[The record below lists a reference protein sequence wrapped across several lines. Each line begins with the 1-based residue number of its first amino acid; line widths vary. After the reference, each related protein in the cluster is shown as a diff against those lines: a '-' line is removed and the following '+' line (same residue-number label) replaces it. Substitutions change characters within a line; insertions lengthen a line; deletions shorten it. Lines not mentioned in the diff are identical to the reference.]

1 MIKIQYCLLGEDMIN
16 TEEKRKLTEEKMNI
30 LEEELNKLF
39 TSGTITLL
47 KIKGFIYSVSVTTGV
62 ILLEAILDIDVVS
75 NPLINILYII
85 STVGIPTLMFGNPF
99 KNKKKL
105 KNIQNEITEI
115 VDIKIPSLKNQLTNL
130 EQKKGKESPKVTTN
144 SPSFQEDYS
153 LENDIY
159 NPVFEKKGPVL
170 KLSRDKKYTN
180 VNKD

>member
-30 LEEELNKLF
+30 LEDELNKLF

-62 ILLEAILDIDVVS
+62 ILLEAVLDIAVVS
-75 NPLINILYII
+75 NPLINILYIA
-85 STVGIPTLMFGNPF
+85 STIGIPTLMFGNPF

-115 VDIKIPSLKNQLTNL
+115 VAIKIPSLKNQLSNL
-130 EQKKGKESPKVTTN
+130 EQEKEKESPKVTI
-144 SPSFQEDYS
+144 SPSFQENYS

-159 NPVFEKKGPVL
+159 NPVFENKGPVL
-170 KLSRDKKYTN
+170 RLSKNKKYTN
-180 VNKD
+180 GNKD

>member
-16 TEEKRKLTEEKMNI
+16 TEERRKLTEEKMNI

-62 ILLEAILDIDVVS
+62 ILLEAILDIAVVS
-75 NPLINILYII
+75 NPLINILYIV

-115 VDIKIPSLKNQLTNL
+115 VDIKKYQ
-130 EQKKGKESPKVTTN
+130 
-144 SPSFQEDYS
+144 
-153 LENDIY
+153 
-159 NPVFEKKGPVL
+159 VL
-170 KLSRDKKYTN
+170 KINLLI
-180 VNKD
+180 

>member
-1 MIKIQYCLLGEDMIN
+1 MIKIKDCLLGEDMIN

-62 ILLEAILDIDVVS
+62 ILLEAILDIAVVS
-75 NPLINILYII
+75 NPLINILYIV

-115 VDIKIPSLKNQLTNL
+115 IDIKIPSLKNQLTNL
-130 EQKKGKESPKVTTN
+130 EQEKGKKSPKVTIN

-153 LENDIY
+153 LKNDIF
-159 NPVFEKKGPVL
+159 NPVFENKGPVL
-170 KLSRDKKYTN
+170 KLSKDKKYTN
-180 VNKD
+180 GNKD

>member
-1 MIKIQYCLLGEDMIN
+1 MIN
-16 TEEKRKLTEEKMNI
+16 TEEKRKLTEEKMTI

-62 ILLEAILDIDVVS
+62 ILLEAVLDIAVVS
-75 NPLINILYII
+75 NPLINILYIA
-85 STVGIPTLMFGNPF
+85 STIGIPTLMFGNPF

-115 VDIKIPSLKNQLTNL
+115 VAIKIPSLKNQLSNL
-130 EQKKGKESPKVTTN
+130 EQEKEKESPKVTI
-144 SPSFQEDYS
+144 SPSFQENYS

-159 NPVFEKKGPVL
+159 NPVFENKGPVL
-170 KLSRDKKYTN
+170 RLSKNKKYTN
-180 VNKD
+180 GNKD

>member
-1 MIKIQYCLLGEDMIN
+1 MIKIQYCLLRENMIN

-62 ILLEAILDIDVVS
+62 ILLEAILDIAVVS
-75 NPLINILYII
+75 NPLINILYIV

-130 EQKKGKESPKVTTN
+130 EQEKEKESPKVTIN

-153 LENDIY
+153 FKNDIC
-159 NPVFEKKGPVL
+159 NPVFENKGPVL
-170 KLSRDKKYTN
+170 KLSKDKRYTN
-180 VNKD
+180 DNKD

>member
-62 ILLEAILDIDVVS
+62 ILLEAILDIAVVS
-75 NPLINILYII
+75 NPLINILYIV

-115 VDIKIPSLKNQLTNL
+115 VSIEIPSLKNQLTNL
-130 EQKKGKESPKVTTN
+130 EQEKGKESPKVTIN

-153 LENDIY
+153 LENDFC
-159 NPVFEKKGPVL
+159 NSVFENKGPVL

-180 VNKD
+180 GNKD

>member
-1 MIKIQYCLLGEDMIN
+1 MIN
-16 TEEKRKLTEEKMNI
+16 TEERRKLTEEKMNI

-62 ILLEAILDIDVVS
+62 ILLEAILDIAVVS
-75 NPLINILYII
+75 NPLINILYIV

-115 VDIKIPSLKNQLTNL
+115 VSIKIPSLKNQLTNL
-130 EQKKGKESPKVTTN
+130 EQEKGKESLKAAIN

-153 LENDIY
+153 LENDIF
-159 NPVFEKKGPVL
+159 NPAFENKGPVL
-170 KLSRDKKYTN
+170 KLSKDKKYTN
-180 VNKD
+180 GNKN

>member
-16 TEEKRKLTEEKMNI
+16 TEERRKLTEEKMNI

-62 ILLEAILDIDVVS
+62 ILLEAILDIAVVS
-75 NPLINILYII
+75 NPLINILYIV

-115 VDIKIPSLKNQLTNL
+115 IDIKIPSLKNQLTNL
-130 EQKKGKESPKVTTN
+130 EQEKGKESPKVTIN
-144 SPSFQEDYS
+144 SPSFQKDYS
-153 LENDIY
+153 LKNDIC
-159 NPVFEKKGPVL
+159 NPVFENNGPVL

-180 VNKD
+180 DNKD

>member
-16 TEEKRKLTEEKMNI
+16 TEEKRKLTEEKMTI

-62 ILLEAILDIDVVS
+62 ILLEAVLDIAVVS
-75 NPLINILYII
+75 NPLINILYIA
-85 STVGIPTLMFGNPF
+85 STIGIPTLMFGNPF

-115 VDIKIPSLKNQLTNL
+115 VAIKIPSLKNQLSNL
-130 EQKKGKESPKVTTN
+130 EQEKEKESPKVTI
-144 SPSFQEDYS
+144 SPSFQENYS

-159 NPVFEKKGPVL
+159 NPVFENKGPVL
-170 KLSRDKKYTN
+170 RLSKNKKYTN
-180 VNKD
+180 GNKD

>member
-1 MIKIQYCLLGEDMIN
+1 MIKIQYCLLGENMIN
-16 TEEKRKLTEEKMNI
+16 TEEKRKLTEEKMTI

-47 KIKGFIYSVSVTTGV
+47 KIEGFIYSVSVTTAV
-62 ILLEAILDIDVVS
+62 ILLEAILDIAVVS
-75 NPLINILYII
+75 NPLINILYIA
-85 STVGIPTLMFGNPF
+85 STIGIPTLMFGNPF

-115 VDIKIPSLKNQLTNL
+115 VAIKIPSLKNQLSNL
-130 EQKKGKESPKVTTN
+130 EQEKESPKVTIN

-159 NPVFEKKGPVL
+159 NPVFENKGPVL
-170 KLSRDKKYTN
+170 RLSKNKKYTN
-180 VNKD
+180 GNKD

>member
-1 MIKIQYCLLGEDMIN
+1 MIKIQYSLLGEDMIN

-47 KIKGFIYSVSVTTGV
+47 KIKGFIYSVSVTTAV
-62 ILLEAILDIDVVS
+62 ILLGAILDIAVVS
-75 NPLINILYII
+75 NPLINILYIA
-85 STVGIPTLMFGNPF
+85 STIGIPTLMFGNPF

-105 KNIQNEITEI
+105 KSIQNEIAEI
-115 VDIKIPSLKNQLTNL
+115 VAIKIPSLKNQLSNL
-130 EQKKGKESPKVTTN
+130 EHEKESPKVTIN

-159 NPVFEKKGPVL
+159 NPVFENKGPVL
-170 KLSRDKKYTN
+170 KLSKDKKYIN
-180 VNKD
+180 SNKG

>member
-16 TEEKRKLTEEKMNI
+16 TEEKRKLTEEKMTI

-62 ILLEAILDIDVVS
+62 ILLEAVLDIAVVS
-75 NPLINILYII
+75 NPLINILYIA
-85 STVGIPTLMFGNPF
+85 STIGIPTLMFGNPF

-115 VDIKIPSLKNQLTNL
+115 VAIKIPSLKNQLSNL
-130 EQKKGKESPKVTTN
+130 EQEKEKESPKVTI
-144 SPSFQEDYS
+144 SPSFQENYS

-159 NPVFEKKGPVL
+159 NPVFENKGPVL
-170 KLSRDKKYTN
+170 RLPKNKKYTN
-180 VNKD
+180 GNKD

>member
-1 MIKIQYCLLGEDMIN
+1 MIN

-30 LEEELNKLF
+30 LEDELNKLF

-62 ILLEAILDIDVVS
+62 ILLEAVLDIAVVS
-75 NPLINILYII
+75 NPLINILYIA
-85 STVGIPTLMFGNPF
+85 STIGIPTLMFGNPF

-115 VDIKIPSLKNQLTNL
+115 VAIKIPSLKNQLSNL
-130 EQKKGKESPKVTTN
+130 EQEKEKESPKVTI
-144 SPSFQEDYS
+144 SPSFQENYS

-159 NPVFEKKGPVL
+159 NPVFENKGPVL
-170 KLSRDKKYTN
+170 RLSKNKKYTN
-180 VNKD
+180 GNKD

>member
-1 MIKIQYCLLGEDMIN
+1 MIN
-16 TEEKRKLTEEKMNI
+16 TEEKRKLTEEKMTI

-62 ILLEAILDIDVVS
+62 ILLEAVLDIAVVS
-75 NPLINILYII
+75 NPLINILYIA
-85 STVGIPTLMFGNPF
+85 STIGIPTLMFGNPF

-115 VDIKIPSLKNQLTNL
+115 VAIKIPSLKNQLSNL
-130 EQKKGKESPKVTTN
+130 EQEKEKESPKVTI
-144 SPSFQEDYS
+144 SPSFQENYS

-159 NPVFEKKGPVL
+159 NPVFENKGPVL
-170 KLSRDKKYTN
+170 RLPKNKKYTN
-180 VNKD
+180 GNKD

>member
-1 MIKIQYCLLGEDMIN
+1 MIN
-16 TEEKRKLTEEKMNI
+16 TEEKRKLTEEKMTI

-47 KIKGFIYSVSVTTGV
+47 KINGFIYSVSVTTGL
-62 ILLEAILDIDVVS
+62 ILLEAILDIAVVS
-75 NPLINILYII
+75 NPLINILYIA
-85 STVGIPTLMFGNPF
+85 STIGIPTLMFGNPF

-115 VDIKIPSLKNQLTNL
+115 VAIKIPSLKNQLSNL
-130 EQKKGKESPKVTTN
+130 EQEKEKESPKVTIN

-159 NPVFEKKGPVL
+159 NPVFENKGPVL
-170 KLSRDKKYTN
+170 KLSKDKKYTN
-180 VNKD
+180 GNKY